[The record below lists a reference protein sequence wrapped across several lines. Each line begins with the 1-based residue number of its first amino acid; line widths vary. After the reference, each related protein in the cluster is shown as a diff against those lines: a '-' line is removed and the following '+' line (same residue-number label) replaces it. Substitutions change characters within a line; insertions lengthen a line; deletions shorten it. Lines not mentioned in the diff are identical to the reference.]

1 MSAISLKISPR
12 ERDLGGFSVRRIL
25 PFARRRQVGPFV
37 FLDHMGPKTFAPGE
51 GLDVR
56 PHPHIGL
63 ATVTYLFEG
72 QILHHDSLG
81 VFQAIEPGAVNW
93 MTAGRGIVHSE
104 RTDPQ
109 RRASGGRLHG
119 IQAWVALPVEH
130 EEVEPAFH
138 HHGAATLPRFER
150 DGVGL
155 TLIAGSAF
163 GHESPVTVFSRL
175 FYLDAIMPAGRGIVL
190 PAEYPE
196 RAVYVAEGELTVD
209 GETVSAGECA
219 VLMPDVLPRLDATA
233 DSRVML
239 LGGDALEPRIIWWN
253 FVSSRHERIEQAK
266 RDWREGRF
274 DPVPGETDVIPL
286 PAD

>member
-253 FVSSRHERIEQAK
+253 FVSSRRERIEQAK

-274 DPVPGETDVIPL
+274 EPVPGETDVIPL
-286 PAD
+286 PED